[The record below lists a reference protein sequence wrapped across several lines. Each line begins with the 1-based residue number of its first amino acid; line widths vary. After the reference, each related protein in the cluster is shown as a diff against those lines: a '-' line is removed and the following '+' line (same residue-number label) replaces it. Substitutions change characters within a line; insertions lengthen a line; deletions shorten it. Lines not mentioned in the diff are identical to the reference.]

1 MDDKSQEPSMEDI
14 LASIRKIL
22 SEDEEADASSVPQK
36 APQPPVSVAPPEP
49 SSSPEVDGDDV
60 LELTPA
66 MVEDDDEPLVLGA
79 ASEPASQPEP
89 AWAAEEDKSE
99 PEPVK
104 VSPPK
109 MMADD
114 NSALLSPPAAA
125 QSAAAFSELATIARV
140 RAIGVGHSDVTL
152 EGMVRD
158 MLKPVLASWLE
169 QHLPDMVERLVRK
182 EIERLVSGTEKQ

>member
-1 MDDKSQEPSMEDI
+1 MEDI

-22 SEDEEADASSVPQK
+22 SEDEEAEASSVPQK
-36 APQPPVSVAPPEP
+36 APQPPASPLPSEASSVPDA
-49 SSSPEVDGDDV
+49 DGDDV
-60 LELTPA
+60 LELTPT
-66 MVEDDDEPLVLGA
+66 MVEDDEEPLVLGSV
-79 ASEPASQPEP
+79 SEPASQPEP
-89 AWAAEEDKSE
+89 VWVAEEDKSEPE

-114 NSALLSPPAAA
+114 DSALLSPPAAA

-140 RAIGVGHSDVTL
+140 RAIGIGHSDVTL
-152 EGMVRD
+152 EGLVRD
-158 MLKPVLASWLE
+158 MLKPVLANWLE